1 MSDKSFMVIYHGM
14 SLIVLY
20 VNYLSCY
27 VSGCVVCKLFSMLCE
42 YVSDCAVYM

>member
-20 VNYLSCY
+20 VNYLACY
-27 VSGCVVCKLFSMLCE
+27 VSMSLIVLYICKLFTTS
-42 YVSDCAVYM
+42 